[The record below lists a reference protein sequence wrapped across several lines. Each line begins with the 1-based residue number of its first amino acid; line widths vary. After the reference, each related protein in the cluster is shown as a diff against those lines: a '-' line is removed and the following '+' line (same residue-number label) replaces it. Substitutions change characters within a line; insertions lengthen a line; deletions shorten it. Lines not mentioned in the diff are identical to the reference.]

1 MTATTTLEALVATA
15 EAEEASVVEAVAA
28 EAAVVA
34 AEEATV
40 VAMITIAVAVA
51 VIITVEAVVVA
62 EASVVVPV
70 ATKTVTA
77 TQAVEMTTGVA
88 AIRHGE
94 LVLDS
99 IIRGD
104 LSKRI
109 LVVEA
114 GEHEEVWQRHQMVG
128 PAPTRH
134 PSHTPTRTK
143 APATAAIVEAKASE
157 AVAEEAAHT
166 SHPAPI
172 PTEKQPQFTLL
183 ILTPTR
189 LIVSSSILSDR
200 NRKEF

>member
-1 MTATTTLEALVATA
+1 MVTA

-28 EAAVVA
+28 EVAVVA
-34 AEEATV
+34 AEEATG
-40 VAMITIAVAVA
+40 VAMITIAVAVVA
-51 VIITVEAVVVA
+51 V

-70 ATKTVTA
+70 AIKTVTA

-109 LVVEA
+109 PVVEA

-166 SHPAPI
+166 SHPAP
-172 PTEKQPQFTLL
+172 TQTGKQPQFTLL

-200 NRKEF
+200 NREEF

>member
-1 MTATTTLEALVATA
+1 MATA

-40 VAMITIAVAVA
+40 VAMITIAVA

-134 PSHTPTRTK
+134 LSHTPTRTK

-189 LIVSSSILSDR
+189 LIVSFSILSDR

>member
-1 MTATTTLEALVATA
+1 
-15 EAEEASVVEAVAA
+15 
-28 EAAVVA
+28 
-34 AEEATV
+34 
-40 VAMITIAVAVA
+40 
-51 VIITVEAVVVA
+51 
-62 EASVVVPV
+62 VPV

-109 LVVEA
+109 PVVEA

>member
-1 MTATTTLEALVATA
+1 MATA

-40 VAMITIAVAVA
+40 VAMITIAVAV
-51 VIITVEAVVVA
+51 IITVEAVVAV

-104 LSKRI
+104 LSKRT

-157 AVAEEAAHT
+157 AVVEEAAHT
-166 SHPAPI
+166 SHPAP
-172 PTEKQPQFTLL
+172 TQTGKQPQFTLL

-189 LIVSSSILSDR
+189 QIVSSSILSDR
-200 NRKEF
+200 NREEF

>member
-1 MTATTTLEALVATA
+1 MATA

-40 VAMITIAVAVA
+40 VAMITIAVAV
-51 VIITVEAVVVA
+51 IITVEAVVAV

-200 NRKEF
+200 NREEF

>member
-1 MTATTTLEALVATA
+1 MVTA

-40 VAMITIAVAVA
+40 VAMITIAVAVVA
-51 VIITVEAVVVA
+51 VK
-62 EASVVVPV
+62 ASVVVPV
-70 ATKTVTA
+70 AIKTVTA

-166 SHPAPI
+166 SHPAP
-172 PTEKQPQFTLL
+172 TQTGKQPQFTLL

-189 LIVSSSILSDR
+189 QIVSSSILSDR

>member
-1 MTATTTLEALVATA
+1 
-15 EAEEASVVEAVAA
+15 
-28 EAAVVA
+28 
-34 AEEATV
+34 
-40 VAMITIAVAVA
+40 
-51 VIITVEAVVVA
+51 VVVA

>member
-1 MTATTTLEALVATA
+1 MTATTTLEAPVATA

-28 EAAVVA
+28 EAAFVA

-40 VAMITIAVAVA
+40 VAMITIAVA

-99 IIRGD
+99 KIRGD

-189 LIVSSSILSDR
+189 LIVSSSILLDR

>member
-1 MTATTTLEALVATA
+1 MATA

-28 EAAVVA
+28 EVAVVA

-40 VAMITIAVAVA
+40 VAMITIAVAV
-51 VIITVEAVVVA
+51 IITVEAVVVA
-62 EASVVVPV
+62 EASVVVLV

-99 IIRGD
+99 IIRGN

-109 LVVEA
+109 PVVEA
-114 GEHEEVWQRHQMVG
+114 GEHEEVWQRHQMIG
-128 PAPTRH
+128 PAPIQH

-157 AVAEEAAHT
+157 AVVEGAAHT
-166 SHPAPI
+166 SHPAP
-172 PTEKQPQFTLL
+172 TQTGKQPQFTLL

-189 LIVSSSILSDR
+189 QIVSSSILSDR

>member
-1 MTATTTLEALVATA
+1 MATA
-15 EAEEASVVEAVAA
+15 EAEEASVVEAGAA

-40 VAMITIAVAVA
+40 VAMITIAVA

-157 AVAEEAAHT
+157 AVVEEAAHT

>member
-1 MTATTTLEALVATA
+1 MATA

-40 VAMITIAVAVA
+40 VAMITIAVA

-189 LIVSSSILSDR
+189 QILSSSILSDR

>member
-1 MTATTTLEALVATA
+1 MATA

-40 VAMITIAVAVA
+40 VAMITIAVAV
-51 VIITVEAVVVA
+51 IITVEAVVAV

-157 AVAEEAAHT
+157 AVVEEAAHT